1 MKKLLFSTLTALAVA
16 FQLNAQVACTIDTT
30 LIPAGKFSYPDTLPC
45 VVRGV
50 AYTQTVQFKIP
61 ASVDPADFGLPAAI
75 AGLLGQFYIDSIV
88 VTGVTGLP
96 TGITPTYNPST
107 GIFLGGQGG
116 CFKVAGTTNDPAGT
130 YPATVAGTISVH
142 ANPFPPF
149 FDGDTTF
156 DLSAL
161 SGTGQNPFGSLSLD
175 VINAGAQCRP
185 VATGISNAGAFN
197 AIIRTYPS
205 PANTVLNL
213 DINTVDRINGSI
225 QIVDMLGHKVYDE
238 KIDLIGLM
246 SKQINVSTFAKGLY
260 TIQIT
265 DANKGFKTKFVVE

>member
-1 MKKLLFSTLTALAVA
+1 
-16 FQLNAQVACTIDTT
+16 
-30 LIPAGKFSYPDTLPC
+30 
-45 VVRGV
+45 
-50 AYTQTVQFKIP
+50 
-61 ASVDPADFGLPAAI
+61 
-75 AGLLGQFYIDSIV
+75 
-88 VTGVTGLP
+88 
-96 TGITPTYNPST
+96 
-107 GIFLGGQGG
+107 
-116 CFKVAGTTNDPAGT
+116 
-130 YPATVAGTISVH
+130 
-142 ANPFPPF
+142 
-149 FDGDTTF
+149 
-156 DLSAL
+156 
-161 SGTGQNPFGSLSLD
+161 
-175 VINAGAQCRP
+175 